1 MIRCFHTL
9 GTTEEN
15 LIQVIPFSATACEGP
30 AFLPLLARGLS
41 DLAVLRFQSVLL
53 EAQLNPG
60 LKPPQPDDSADIPT
74 TVTTGTVP
82 KNAAGREFWFS
93 GSFQPSQQLSFSM
106 LLYDPQ
112 ERRVLHRESFSA
124 GEEDFLLLWEE
135 HLEEFFVQ
143 LGITVENEERKVSTH
158 SLPAFLAFR
167 RGLEIIAQ
175 SGRESRKRSEGIEA
189 LLEAVA
195 YDSQFTEA
203 ADLVVLFL
211 MQDEAPQP
219 PEGIIASLERLSEL
233 QPGEPRFQMV
243 LGEAYRRYGSMAKTE
258 EVFAALLK
266 THPTFLDGW
275 IHLALHYYMEGDSA
289 QATATLERIPAEF
302 AGETVVLDLLGAI
315 YAASGERSKA
325 EKLWQ
330 QALELEPGRTNI
342 LNNLGLLYEEE
353 EKYPKAQQY
362 LVQSIAAAP
371 DWWASFFNYGSFCR
385 RRGRAAE
392 AVLWLER
399 AAQLNPGH
407 CPIIYQ
413 LALAQLDTED
423 YSPAQANLLKAL
435 GMATDNEL
443 RREILQLLDG
453 FDSPEVRTALRLR
466 KLEEAWSVRP
476 GDWRVLLNL
485 LTLLLPAWRS
495 WSFWQLAGNVA
506 AHYLNPTP
514 ALILWRRGL
523 RYEPGFSL
531 LKKVALAECGR
542 RCFKQALPELRRAF
556 GLNQSDSEVAAAYL
570 EALVQ
575 TGELRE
581 LQEMKEALTHAREGF
596 ATVWPPSVS
605 GSLS

>member
-1 MIRCFHTL
+1 
-9 GTTEEN
+9 
-15 LIQVIPFSATACEGP
+15 LIQVIPFSTTACEEP
-30 AFLPLLARGLS
+30 AFLALLARGLS
-41 DLAVLRFQSVLL
+41 DLVVLRFQSVLL
-53 EAQLNPG
+53 EAQLNPD
-60 LKPPQPDDSADIPT
+60 LKPPPADDSADIAT
-74 TVTTGTVP
+74 TTTIGMDP
-82 KNAAGREFWFS
+82 GNAAGRELWFS
-93 GSFQPSQQLSFSM
+93 GSFRPSQQLSFSM
-106 LLYDPQ
+106 LLYDPL
-112 ERRVLHRESFSA
+112 ERRVLQRESFSA

-135 HLEEFFVQ
+135 HLGEFLAQF
-143 LGITVENEERKVSTH
+143 GITVAEEERKISTR
-158 SLPAFLAFR
+158 SLPAFLSFR
-167 RGLEIIAQ
+167 RGLETITQ
-175 SGRESRKRSEGIEA
+175 SRRESRKRSEGIEA

-195 YDSQFTEA
+195 YDPQFTEA

-243 LGEAYRRYGSMAKTE
+243 LGEAYRRYGNMAKTE

-266 THPTFLDGW
+266 TYPTFLDGW

-315 YAASGERSKA
+315 YAASGQRKKA

-330 QALELEPGRTNI
+330 RALELEPDRTNI

-362 LVQSIAAAP
+362 LVRAIAAAP

-407 CPIIYQ
+407 YPIIHQ

-423 YSPAQANLLKAL
+423 YSPAQASLLKAL

-443 RREILQLLDG
+443 RRELLQLLDG

-466 KLEEAWSVRP
+466 KLEEAWGAHP
-476 GDWRVLLNL
+476 GNWRVLFDL
-485 LTLLLPAWRS
+485 LTLLLPARRS
-495 WSFWQLAGNVA
+495 WSFWQLAGGVA
-506 AHYLNPTP
+506 AHYLGP
-514 ALILWRRGL
+514 AAALPLWRRGL

-531 LKKVALAECGR
+531 LKKVALTECGR
-542 RCFKQALPELRRAF
+542 RLFKQALPELRRAF
-556 GLNQSDSEVAAAYL
+556 RLNQSDPELAAAYL

-575 TGELRE
+575 TGDLLE
-581 LQEMKEALTHAREGF
+581 LQEMKEALTRAREGF
-596 ATVWPPSVS
+596 ATVWAPAPP
-605 GSLS
+605 GS